1 MNYTLKYKGMMDKGE
16 RVAKTQI
23 QPYGL
28 YKISTYKYTE
38 GKRTTLRGDDET
50 LIFVTGIYQKKV
62 SALKLSNIEPTK
74 FLNWFKKLSKG
85 DDDTLFEDM
94 DTNAKIPLYELA
106 TPLDSGGNKVYD
118 SYIKNN
124 VHFVA
129 KGAAYRTYN
138 LGGIQYATE
147 FYLKPNVLKK
157 YYGY

>member
-1 MNYTLKYKGMMDKGE
+1 MNYALRYKGMMDKGE

-38 GKRTTLRGDDET
+38 GKRTNLRGDDET
-50 LIFVTGIYQKKV
+50 LIFVTGVYQRKV
-62 SALKLSNIEPTK
+62 SALKLSNIEPIK

-85 DDDTLFEDM
+85 DDEALFEGDR
-94 DTNAKIPLYELA
+94 TKIPLYEFA
-106 TPLDSGGNKVYD
+106 TPMDKGGNKVYD

-124 VHFVA
+124 KDFVA
-129 KGAAYRTYN
+129 KGAAYRTYK
-138 LGGIQYATE
+138 LDGIQYATE
-147 FYLKPNVLKK
+147 FYLKNNILKQ